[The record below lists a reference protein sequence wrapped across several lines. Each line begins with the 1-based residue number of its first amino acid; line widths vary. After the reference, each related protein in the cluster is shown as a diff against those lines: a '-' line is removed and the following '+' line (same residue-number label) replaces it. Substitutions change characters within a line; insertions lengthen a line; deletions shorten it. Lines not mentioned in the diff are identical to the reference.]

1 MSIYY
6 ILYDSKRIHWFSVKE
21 KTDKRNLRAIYN
33 KIEKYPDLINEE
45 ITLSEDIEI
54 TIKSSLLSP
63 IEDLLPLI
71 RIENPYILPILF
83 PEDLIL
89 Q

>member
-1 MSIYY
+1 M
-6 ILYDSKRIHWFSVKE
+6 DQQVK
-21 KTDKRNLRAIYN
+21 
-33 KIEKYPDLINEE
+33 DLINEE